1 MLRHTDLPWRRPR
14 RELLILSLVAVAAL
28 SPVYPQDSQ
37 DPSRLCLAQA
47 LSRGS
52 LSADSCLSDV
62 FDRSSHGGHLYSDK
76 APGLSILQLPSER
89 IFGLGQGTRE
99 VACLLPPALGG
110 PRAVGRP
117 PVRPLRVPRRPCGRG
132 ARARLR
138 GRFTRR
144 VRARNDDRAARRH
157 GLLARR
163 HRSAPLRGVRARLEP
178 ASRRPAGI
186 AAGAAVLTDYT
197 AVLAAALIGAY
208 VALRGARAAARYGVG
223 RAPGD
228 SAARALRLG
237 RLRGA
242 VAPLLPVRGQLLRRQ
257 TGLRPVRPRRAAS
270 AADIRGLCRPRRTA
284 RRVAG
289 ARDRG
294 ARAAALPARSSG
306 RGRAR
311 RRRDRPLRAPQLQ
324 LLPSLRRALA
334 RAALSRSG
342 ASVPRPRPRTGIP
355 AAPPN
360 RRSRDGVLGRVDH
373 RDRSRVALE
382 QPHAGNGL
390 GRARTGAGAAR
401 LVAFRPE
408 PHRDDPPRARRRK
421 RARRARRRRA
431 GCGSGRRGARRP
443 TLGEHPCGT
452 EPQSTEAERSGSR
465 NSRRLRRGCRRHQ
478 RRLRLSLRQPHCRSR
493 DRDRQHRYA
502 AHGILHDGAAWRAR
516 QLRRHRSPLTRP

>member
-1 MLRHTDLPWRRPR
+1 MGTRIAVLRGGVLQQQGPPQTLYDAPDNLFVAAFIGSPAMNLLRGRIELDVEAARVSRIDVVRVLRPTDLPWRRPR

-89 IFGLGQGTRE
+89 IFGLGQAPEKWPPFYLQLWGVR
-99 VACLLPPALGG
+99 VLSVGLLFVLCAFL
-110 PRAVGRP
+110 VGR
-117 PVRPLRVPRRPCGRG
+117 VAEGL
-132 ARARLR
+132 AARLR
-138 GRFTRR
+138 GRLTRR

-163 HRSAPLRGVRARLEP
+163 HRSPPLRRVRACLEP
-178 ASRRPAGI
+178 ATGTGGDRSGCRSAHGLHGGPRRSAHRRLRRAPRRPCCGE
-186 AAGAAVLTDYT
+186 V
-197 AVLAAALIGAY
+197 
-208 VALRGARAAARYGVG
+208 RSG

-257 TGLRPVRPRRAAS
+257 TGLRPVRPRCAAS

-294 ARAAALPARSSG
+294 ARAAAAPARSSG

-334 RAALSRSG
+334 RAALSRSR
-342 ASVPRPRPRTGIP
+342 ASVPLPSASDRDSGGSPE
-355 AAPPN
+355 PPLSR
-360 RRSRDGVLGRVDH
+360 RRSRSR
-373 RDRSRVALE
+373 RSPRSFSCG
-382 QPHAGNGL
+382 P
-390 GRARTGAGAAR
+390 RT
-401 LVAFRPE
+401 
-408 PHRDDPPRARRRK
+408 
-421 RARRARRRRA
+421 
-431 GCGSGRRGARRP
+431 
-443 TLGEHPCGT
+443 TPCG
-452 EPQSTEAERSGSR
+452 ERSGASSHGCRCSSARRVSSR
-465 NSRRLRRGCRRHQ
+465 ASPRRSFTSSAPEASSACSPSSCRLRQ
-478 RRLRLSLRQPHCRSR
+478 RS
-493 DRDRQHRYA
+493 A
-502 AHGILHDGAAWRAR
+502 
-516 QLRRHRSPLTRP
+516 